1 MYGSAEAEVQAV
13 IPLCTY
19 LMRTEGKDAQEIMPR
34 LLHCLHRL
42 PNCSASSKGPA
53 RWQTM
58 LSTLFSSLYKV
69 MCLQHFPETGRKD
82 ISQAIK
88 QLLVL
93 AVEGPFLTESGSETS
108 PDLLAGLRGAV
119 SLPHDSSAFLPLLP
133 DDASALVASLMGEH
147 MAPDRLRDGMTE
159 SSNQLVVLLLAAQ
172 LCKSASKGHNIN
184 SSLAHQ
190 IASVASSWLK
200 DMMRPVTSSI
210 DGAESSSEDGLARP
224 APLPSRQMV
233 AGASY
238 LACTLSAQAAHS
250 RRVHTALGEHDEFE
264 AQLNSVVEL
273 MLDIT
278 ESSVA
283 FCWELGSG
291 EAAAGQ
297 VMTLASAA
305 IKEAQVAFA
314 ACVSAQP
321 VMLPDLVSRIRSLLL
336 SSARLTEGELLRHTD
351 DIGPAT
357 AQTAPDRVWRWDL
370 TTDAVPVGTGPGAH
384 AQQLCRAVSEAACS
398 LLAASW
404 QSGDQAGVKAAFLP
418 LSDIEGFSALASTAN
433 ERQAVLLTVGRLCCV
448 LHGSKS
454 HRHSAA
460 SEELARMAL
469 TLLLDTLGSEDA
481 SLSQVDACAVYT
493 LACLGVSYG
502 LQDCRWAYEQVA
514 EALSKLYKDP
524 EGRVG
529 QHLLYGSPRAGC
541 PGLLAD
547 ALLDLAQGLAEAHID
562 IRQDLQMR
570 LLSLFVDFALN
581 PLEGKQV
588 WDLGALLPAIASL
601 SQGLPATH
609 AIGKKKT
616 HSNSF
621 DILQVIQEDDA
632 NRIKMFRLLWLY
644 SALYNLTGIGA
655 RGPKYPFPEPW
666 RLGLG
671 QIALASPF
679 AVVGGGSETTEKLEA
694 EFGERLLRLGPKAT
708 ASTLAALLAE
718 TVSGSATVAHP
729 STAARTA
736 HVLIIAALNLVRV
749 EVAPLPCPHD
759 LPPLAFLLAQ
769 QQVSGSDSADGPW
782 LKAITERV
790 MNIYCERL
798 SGFAWCSQVDDTSRI
813 TPCIDNLAQVLV
825 ENLTGRSGN
834 PDLALLADRLLH
846 SMLVRFPQLLWSSP
860 VMQALLVELQREE
873 GALYLSGAKPRLT
886 LARVLRIRK
895 KKKKVPLPAWTWI
908 IRIVQEG
915 AALAPG
921 WTEAMFHELLDQ
933 EASPASGAALHH
945 AADIMSLHD
954 TAKAQ
959 HCMAGMQQTISG
971 VQALNR
977 KARYRGIVAGCQ
989 TLDEAKDFPSA
1000 VGGLTQIAAAL
1011 QHAIASK
1018 APAKILQDRY
1028 LQATAALIQQSG
1040 SSMQPKLLHLI
1051 AWLPAH
1057 RFGTF
1062 SMSLA
1067 VFAWHW
1073 IFAESPDLQVPLMS
1087 EIVQAWLY
1095 TSDNNMGIFD
1105 CHFDAKA
1112 FIEGTLTDAE
1122 AAAHCDDNAS
1132 SASPAAYGD
1141 MLVPISQVDDITAHH
1156 IWVGFFLQTWQ
1167 VMSYG
1172 ASAESAAIT
1181 TIFTRMLQHSLK
1193 DSHGL
1198 SQHPAAT
1205 GTRFRLLLLALQ
1217 HCRQTQQHQRYQH
1230 GQVCPPHIAVLFE
1243 RIMATALQA
1252 FRAPPAWYGKWHK
1265 NQAREQAVAVSDFR
1279 QEVQNM
1285 PSWPTLPRNTSAS
1298 GGPALIHPV
1307 WGTSTADNRQ
1317 RQELLLLLLRSEA
1330 ERLTVWASPRDV
1342 LDADNRIHLSQTSDQ
1357 DWGRHLLTAWD
1368 CDQRLALCLLER
1380 YPAISAVRRE
1390 LEALVLQHADD
1401 PALQEL
1407 PEAALLLATP
1417 GAVSRNA
1424 PQLTNLAVWA
1434 VCPLLQAM
1442 ALMAGQAGAQPA
1454 VRAYCI
1460 RSLQATKPEEV
1471 AFFLPQLV
1479 QLLRGD
1485 SNGMIQRFLFT
1496 AAGRSNVFA
1505 YNLVCIL
1512 KSEATPGE
1520 DEMNPTVK
1528 RSGWHA
1534 PEDTGL
1540 WAIADRVAAEVWEH
1554 LPNDRELF
1562 LKAEQ
1567 AFFDEVTQV
1576 SGKLFPF
1583 PKDERKAQAVK
1594 ILKGIHVPRKDLYLP
1609 TNPESRVMSLIPE
1622 SGQPMQSA
1630 AKVPLLVKF
1639 KVEESLG
1646 PGRSPETRLQAC
1658 IFKVGDDCRQDVL
1671 ALQVIGLLK
1680 DAFQK
1685 AGLDLYLAPYGV
1697 LPTAYECGIIEV
1709 VPEASSR
1716 SALGETSDAGLY
1728 EIFQREFGAP
1738 GTESFEIAR
1747 HNFILSSAGYA
1758 IASYLLQSKDRHNG
1772 NILIDTQGRLV
1783 HIDFGFILEISP
1795 GANMRFE
1802 SAAFKLSHEMTQ
1814 LLDPSGQRD
1823 SSQFHLFEELCV
1835 RGFLAARSVA
1845 EGIMATVA
1853 LMQESRLPCFGRGA
1867 PIPNLRKRFHLD
1879 MTEAKAAAFM
1889 RSTILDAYD
1898 KWTTGVYDFIQ
1909 YMQNAIPK

>member
-1 MYGSAEAEVQAV
+1 
-13 IPLCTY
+13 
-19 LMRTEGKDAQEIMPR
+19 
-34 LLHCLHRL
+34 
-42 PNCSASSKGPA
+42 
-53 RWQTM
+53 
-58 LSTLFSSLYKV
+58 
-69 MCLQHFPETGRKD
+69 
-82 ISQAIK
+82 
-88 QLLVL
+88 
-93 AVEGPFLTESGSETS
+93 
-108 PDLLAGLRGAV
+108 
-119 SLPHDSSAFLPLLP
+119 
-133 DDASALVASLMGEH
+133 
-147 MAPDRLRDGMTE
+147 
-159 SSNQLVVLLLAAQ
+159 
-172 LCKSASKGHNIN
+172 
-184 SSLAHQ
+184 
-190 IASVASSWLK
+190 
-200 DMMRPVTSSI
+200 
-210 DGAESSSEDGLARP
+210 
-224 APLPSRQMV
+224 
-233 AGASY
+233 
-238 LACTLSAQAAHS
+238 
-250 RRVHTALGEHDEFE
+250 
-264 AQLNSVVEL
+264 
-273 MLDIT
+273 
-278 ESSVA
+278 
-283 FCWELGSG
+283 
-291 EAAAGQ
+291 
-297 VMTLASAA
+297 MTLASAA

-357 AQTAPDRVWRWDL
+357 AQTAPGRVWRWDL
-370 TTDAVPVGTGPGAH
+370 TTDAVPTGTGP
-384 AQQLCRAVSEAACS
+384 EAACS

-404 QSGDQAGVKAAFLP
+404 RSGDQAGVKAAFLP
-418 LSDIEGFSALASTAN
+418 LSDVEGFSALASTAN

-469 TLLLDTLGSEDA
+469 TLLLDTLGSEDV

-502 LQDCRWAYEQVA
+502 LQDCR
-514 EALSKLYKDP
+514 LDN
-524 EGRVG
+524 VG
-529 QHLLYGSPRAGC
+529 
-541 PGLLAD
+541 
-547 ALLDLAQGLAEAHID
+547 LDVRKE
-562 IRQDLQMR
+562 
-570 LLSLFVDFALN
+570 N
-581 PLEGKQV
+581 V

-609 AIGKKKT
+609 AIGKRKT

-644 SALYNLTGIGA
+644 SALYDLTGIGA

-718 TVSGSATVAHP
+718 TVSGSATMAHP
-729 STAARTA
+729 SSAARTA

-749 EVAPLPCPHD
+749 EVAPLPRPHD

-769 QQVSGSDSADGPW
+769 QQVLGSDNADGPW

-798 SGFAWCSQVDDTSRI
+798 SGYAW
-813 TPCIDNLAQVLV
+813 
-825 ENLTGRSGN
+825 SGN

-846 SMLVRFPQLLWSSP
+846 SMLLRFPQLLWSAP

-873 GALYLSGAKPRLT
+873 GALYLNGAKPRLT
-886 LARVLRIRK
+886 LARVLRIRR

-989 TLDEAKDFPSA
+989 TLDEAKDFPSP

-1018 APAKILQDRY
+1018 APAKVLQDRY
-1028 LQATAALIQQSG
+1028 LQATAALIQQAG

-1073 IFAESPDLQVPLMS
+1073 ILAESPDLQVPLMS

-1112 FIEGTLTDAE
+1112 FIDGTITDAE

-1132 SASPAAYGD
+1132 SASPAPYGD
-1141 MLVPISQVDDITAHH
+1141 ILVPISQVDDITAHH

-1230 GQVCPPHIAVLFE
+1230 GQICPPHIAVLFE
-1243 RIMATALQA
+1243 RIMATALAA

-1265 NQAREQAVAVSDFR
+1265 NQAREQAAAVNDFR

-1285 PSWPTLPRNTSAS
+1285 PFWPTLPRNTSAS

-1307 WGTSTADNRQ
+1307 WGSSTADNRQ

-1368 CDQRLALCLLER
+1368 CDQRLALCLLEH

-1434 VCPLLQAM
+1434 AM
-1442 ALMAGQAGAQPA
+1442 ALMAGPAGAQPA

-1485 SNGMIQRFLFT
+1485 SNGMIQHFLFT

-1540 WAIADRVAAEVWEH
+1540 WAIADRVWEH

-1594 ILKGIHVPRKDLYLP
+1594 ILKGIHLPRKDLYLP
-1609 TNPESRVMSLIPE
+1609 TNPESRVMSLVPE

-1646 PGRSPETRLQAC
+1646 LGRPPETRLQAC

-1671 ALQVIGLLK
+1671 ALQVDALVIGLLK

-1845 EGIMATVA
+1845 EGIVATVA